1 MKSAPPPKDQTDQP
15 RRVLLVDDSVEYR
28 RILERML
35 RIDHGIVV
43 LEAASGIAALTLLE
57 RERVDLVVAD
67 LVMPGLPG
75 DELLEVVGRRW
86 PGTRRVLLTSWST
99 AELVLSS
106 AYEVLDKGLAGWL
119 LTDRIACL
127 AAGAL

>member
-1 MKSAPPPKDQTDQP
+1 MKSAPPPEDKSNEP
-15 RRVLLVDDSVEYR
+15 RRVLLVDDSAEYR

-35 RIDHGIVV
+35 RIDHGIAV
-43 LEAASGIAALTLLE
+43 LEAANGLAALTLLE
-57 RERVDLVVAD
+57 RERVDVVVVD

-86 PGTRRVLLTSWST
+86 PETRRVLLTAWST